1 MTDQRLIE
9 LYTARSEEAI
19 AETERIYGA
28 YCRTIAG
35 RILGNEEDAEECLS
49 DVWLRVWNA
58 IPPQQPTNFKGWIGA
73 ITRNAAISLCR
84 RKDREPQRV
93 GDAALELA
101 LDLTEGPEREV
112 EAKVL
117 GEAISAFLQAQPAQ
131 SRIAFL
137 RRYWYGDTVEET
149 AKYMGWGVGKTKTNL
164 FRTRQKLKDY
174 LKKEDLYHG

>member
-1 MTDQRLIE
+1 MEDNEILDLYFARDEQAITETDRK
-9 LYTARSEEAI
+9 YGKYCYGI
-19 AETERIYGA
+19 AN
-28 YCRTIAG
+28 
-35 RILGNEEDAEECLS
+35 RILSNPEDCEETLS
-49 DVWLRVWNA
+49 DTYYHTWNA

-101 LDLTEGPEREV
+101 LDLAEGPEREV
-112 EAKVL
+112 EAKAL

-131 SRIAFL
+131 SRVAFL

>member
-1 MTDQRLIE
+1 MTDQHLIE

-28 YCRTIAG
+28 YCRAIAE
-35 RILGNEEDAEECLS
+35 RILGSDQDAEECLS

-58 IPPQQPTNFKGWIGA
+58 IPPQRPANFKGWIGA
-73 ITRNAAISLCR
+73 ITRNVAISLCR
-84 RKDREPQRV
+84 MKDREPQRV

-112 EAKVL
+112 EAKAL
-117 GEAISAFLQAQPAQ
+117 GEAISGFLQAQPAQ
-131 SRIAFL
+131 SRVAFL

-149 AKYMGWGVGKTKTNL
+149 AKHMGWGVGKTKTNL

-174 LKKEDLYHG
+174 LKKEELYHG

>member
-19 AETERIYGA
+19 AETKRIYGA
-28 YCRTIAG
+28 YCRTIAD
-35 RILGNEEDAEECLS
+35 RVLGSEEDTEECLS

-58 IPPQQPTNFKGWIGA
+58 IPPQQPANFKGWLGA
-73 ITRNAAISLCR
+73 ITRNAAITICR
-84 RKDREPQRV
+84 RRDREPQRI

-101 LDLTEGPEREV
+101 LELTDGPEREV

-117 GEAISAFLQAQPAQ
+117 GEVISAFLQAQPAQ
-131 SRIAFL
+131 SRVAFL

-149 AKYMGWGVGKTKTNL
+149 AKYMSWGVGKTKTNL
-164 FRTRQKLKDY
+164 FRTRQKLKEY